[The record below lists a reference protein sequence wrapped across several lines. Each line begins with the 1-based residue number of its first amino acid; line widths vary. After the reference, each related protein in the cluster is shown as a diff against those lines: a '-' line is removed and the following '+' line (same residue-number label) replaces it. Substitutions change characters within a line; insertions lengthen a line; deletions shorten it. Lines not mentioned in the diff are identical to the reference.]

1 MLAVFTPKKRPMSV
15 RSALPRSSVRYTCTR
30 TRLFTPAGDVGNVTS
45 AGCTLTCWLMTWLLR
60 DAVSAFCTAGPLALR
75 LS

>member
-1 MLAVFTPKKRPMSV
+1 
-15 RSALPRSSVRYTCTR
+15 
-30 TRLFTPAGDVGNVTS
+30 LFTPLGDVGNVTS
-45 AGCTLTCWLMTWLLR
+45 AGCTLTCWLMTLLLR